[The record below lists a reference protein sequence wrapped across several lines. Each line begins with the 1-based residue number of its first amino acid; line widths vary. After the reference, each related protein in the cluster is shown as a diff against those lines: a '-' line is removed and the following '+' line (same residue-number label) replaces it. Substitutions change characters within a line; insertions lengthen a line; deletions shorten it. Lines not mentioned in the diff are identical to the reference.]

1 MAPLC
6 GEPTSYNQG
15 MQAAVAQRLI
25 ALNKEFYQTH
35 AANFSATRSRLQPGA
50 LRALAAVPPG
60 ARVLDLGCGNGG
72 VAAELAQRGWLGQY
86 VGVDFS
92 AELLEEANKKLRRFE
107 VEGPRFKFSQLDLSS
122 PDWAQESAISNLQFD
137 FIFALAVMH
146 HVPGP
151 ELRLE
156 FLRQVRGLL
165 AAGGRFVHSNWQF
178 MRSLKLAARVQP
190 WAAASLDAADVDP
203 GDYLLDWRGGGQRQ
217 QPALRYVHQ
226 FSEAELGEL
235 AAASR
240 FSVQESFASDGYSSN
255 LALYQYWVVAE
266 AEK

>member
-6 GEPTSYNQG
+6 REPTSYNQG
-15 MQAAVAQRLI
+15 MQAAVAQQLI

-35 AANFSATRSRLQPGA
+35 AANFSATRARLQPGA
-50 LRALAAVPPG
+50 LRAQAAVPPG
-60 ARVLDLGCGNGG
+60 ARLLDLGCGNGG
-72 VAAELAQRGWLGQY
+72 VAAKLAQRGWLGQY

-92 AELLEEANKKLRRFE
+92 TELLEEADKKLRRFK
-107 VEGPRFKFSQLDLSS
+107 VEDSKFKFRQLDLSS
-122 PDWAQESAISNLQFD
+122 PDWAQELPISNLQFD

-146 HVPGP
+146 HIPSH

-178 MRSLKLAARVQP
+178 MRSPKLAARVQP
-190 WAAASLDAADVDP
+190 WAAAGLDTADVDP
-203 GDYLLDWRGGGQRQ
+203 DDYLLDWRGGGQS

-235 AAASR
+235 AAASG
-240 FSVQESFASDGYSSN
+240 FGVQESFASDGYSSN
-255 LALYQYWVVAE
+255 LALYQCWVVAE